1 MSTLRD
7 LAEEHTAL
15 RPADIDHLHRVA
27 GDWQL
32 LSDLSFAD
40 LLLWVPVSGAD
51 AFVCVAQV
59 RPTTAPT
66 AYQDDQVGRIVGG
79 PEVAH
84 LAIAYSQGRIWREG
98 DPVWYGDT
106 PARHEAIPV
115 RLRSGDGESGEV
127 IAVVGRDTNLSTART
142 PSQLELNYLTTAD
155 DLAQMLADGTF
166 PPARHPGETTTAP
179 RVGDGLIRLD
189 ANGKVTYASPNAQS
203 AYRRLGFSSHLV
215 GEDLAALNGRLA
227 ADPLEGTE
235 AANRVLAALRGE
247 APPRREIEAR
257 GATVLTRALP
267 LMPAG
272 VPIGAL
278 VLVRDMTEVRRR
290 DRALITKDAT
300 IREIHHRVK
309 NNLQTVAA
317 LLRLQA
323 RRVAIPA
330 ARAALEESVRRV
342 ASIALVHETLSMS
355 SDEAVEFD
363 GIVDRVAAAAAEVAA
378 TEVRVKMSR
387 QGSFGV
393 LPAEIA
399 TSLVIVLNEL
409 LLNAVEHA
417 FPPPAEAAARPAEGG
432 GPPAEGGLAEGAVP
446 AAGGGPVA
454 AGPGPAESGTA
465 RPEGTTGTERVEGG
479 AGPAASGPPEVV
491 VSAHRSRKR
500 LHVTVADNG
509 RGLPADFDADQ
520 RSRLGLQIVRALA
533 TGELRGTI
541 ELRNREGSGTEALL
555 VVPLAR

>member
-1 MSTLRD
+1 MSTLRE
-7 LAEEHTAL
+7 LAEEHTQL
-15 RPADIDHLHRVA
+15 RPADIDHLHRIA

-40 LLLWVPVSGAD
+40 LLLWVPVNDEGS
-51 AFVCVAQV
+51 FLCVAQV

-84 LAIAYSQGRIWREG
+84 LDIAYGQGRIWREG
-98 DPVWYGDT
+98 DPVWYGDV

-115 RLRSGDGESGEV
+115 RLRTADGEAGEV

-155 DLAQMLADGTF
+155 DLAQMIADGTF
-166 PPARHPGETTTAP
+166 PPPRHPGETTSAP
-179 RVGDGLIRLD
+179 RVGDGLVRLD
-189 ANGKVTYASPNAQS
+189 AGGKVTYASPNAQS
-203 AYRRLGFSSHLV
+203 AYRRLGYAAHLV
-215 GEDLAALNGRLA
+215 GEDLAKLHRRLA
-227 ADPLEGTE
+227 GDPLEGTD
-235 AANRVLAALRGE
+235 AGNAILAALRGE
-247 APPRREIEAR
+247 APPRREIDAR
-257 GATVLTRALP
+257 GATMLTRALP

-278 VLVRDMTEVRRR
+278 VLVRDITEVRRR

-323 RRVAIPA
+323 RRVAMPE
-330 ARAALEESVRRV
+330 ARVALEESVRRV

-363 GIVDRVAAAAAEVAA
+363 GIVDRVASAATEVAA
-378 TEVRVKMSR
+378 TEQTVGMRRK
-387 QGSFGV
+387 GSFGV

-399 TSLVIVLNEL
+399 TSLVMVLNEL
-409 LLNAVEHA
+409 LLNAVEHG
-417 FPPPAEAAARPAEGG
+417 FPPPEGPEDGSGPAPG
-432 GPPAEGGLAEGAVP
+432 GAVAVVAGGAVV
-446 AAGGGPVA
+446 AAGGVAGGGAVGPGSLLPVA
-454 AGPGPAESGTA
+454 GVESA
-465 RPEGTTGTERVEGG
+465 LAPQ
-479 AGPAASGPPEVV
+479 VV
-491 VSAHRSRKR
+491 VSVHRFRKQ

-509 RGLPADFDADQ
+509 RGLPAGFDAE
-520 RSRLGLQIVRALA
+520 RSGRLGLQIVRALV

-541 ELRNREGSGTEALL
+541 ELRNGAEAGTEAVL
-555 VVPLAR
+555 VVPLARS

>member
-7 LAEEHTAL
+7 LAEEHTTL
-15 RPADIDHLHRVA
+15 RPVDIDHLHRVA

-40 LLLWVPVSGAD
+40 LLLWVPVTGTD
-51 AFVCVAQV
+51 GFVCVAQV

-66 AYQDDQVGRIVGG
+66 AYQDDQVGRIFGG

-84 LAIAYSQGRIWREG
+84 LAIAYTQGRIWREG

-115 RLRSGDGESGEV
+115 RLRTGDGEHGEV

-166 PPARHPGETTTAP
+166 PPVRHPGETTTAP
-179 RVGDGLIRLD
+179 RVGDGLVRLD

-203 AYRRLGFSSHLV
+203 AYRRLGFASHLV

-323 RRVAIPA
+323 RRVGIPA

-378 TEVRVKMSR
+378 TDVPVRMR
-387 QGSFGV
+387 REGSFGV

-417 FPPPAEAAARPAEGG
+417 FPEPGEIDGGVPPATAPA
-432 GPPAEGGLAEGAVP
+432 
-446 AAGGGPVA
+446 
-454 AGPGPAESGTA
+454 
-465 RPEGTTGTERVEGG
+465 
-479 AGPAASGPPEVV
+479 EVV
-491 VSAHRSRKR
+491 VSAHRFRKQ

-509 RGLPADFDADQ
+509 QGLPAEFDADQ
-520 RSRLGLQIVRALA
+520 GATLGLQIVRALA

-541 ELRNREGSGTEALL
+541 ELRNRAEAGTEALL

>member
-1 MSTLRD
+1 LSTLRD
-7 LAEEHTAL
+7 LVEEHTGL
-15 RPADIDHLHRVA
+15 GPADIDHLHRLA

-40 LLLWVPVSGAD
+40 LLLWVAVTVPKEPR
-51 AFVCVAQV
+51 AFLCVAQV

-84 LAIAYSQGRIWREG
+84 LDIAYAQGRIWREG

-115 RLRSGDGESGEV
+115 RLRGGTEEADDEFSQV
-127 IAVVGRDTNLSTART
+127 IAVIGRDTNLSTART

-155 DLAQMLADGTF
+155 DLAQMVADGTF
-166 PPARHPGETTTAP
+166 PPPRHPGETTSAP

-189 ANGKVTYASPNAQS
+189 AGGKVTYASPNAQS
-203 AYRRLGFSSHLV
+203 AYRRLGFNAHLV
-215 GEDLAALNGRLA
+215 GEELAALSGRLA
-227 ADPLEGTE
+227 ADPLEGTDVV
-235 AANRVLAALRGE
+235 ARMLAALRGE
-247 APPRREIEAR
+247 APPRQEVEAR
-257 GATVLTRALP
+257 GATVLMRALP

-278 VLVRDMTEVRRR
+278 VLVRDVTEVRRR
-290 DRALITKDAT
+290 DRALMTKDAT

-323 RRVAIPA
+323 RRVDAPEA
-330 ARAALEESVRRV
+330 KSALEESVRRV

-363 GIVDRVAAAAAEVAA
+363 GIVDRVATAAMEVAS
-378 TEVRVKMSR
+378 TEVAVKMR
-387 QGSFGV
+387 REGSFGV

-399 TSLVIVLNEL
+399 TSLVMVLNEL
-409 LLNAVEHA
+409 LINAVEHG
-417 FPPPAEAAARPAEGG
+417 FPSDDDAPAADPDAAAG
-432 GPPAEGGLAEGAVP
+432 
-446 AAGGGPVA
+446 
-454 AGPGPAESGTA
+454 
-465 RPEGTTGTERVEGG
+465 
-479 AGPAASGPPEVV
+479 EVV
-491 VSAHRSRKR
+491 VSAHRFRKQ

-509 RGLPADFDADQ
+509 RGLPDDFRADASQ
-520 RSRLGLQIVRALA
+520 RLGLQIVKALA

-541 ELRNREGSGTEALL
+541 ELRNRAGGGTEAVV
-555 VVPLAR
+555 VVPLGKR

>member
-7 LAEEHTAL
+7 LAEEYTSL
-15 RPADIDHLHRVA
+15 SPADIDHLHRVA

-40 LLLWVPVSGAD
+40 LLLWVPVHRDTD

-66 AYQDDQVGRIVGG
+66 AYLDDQVGRIIGG

-84 LAIAYSQGRIWREG
+84 LTIAFTEGRIWREG
-98 DPVWYGDT
+98 DPVWYGNT

-115 RLRSGDGESGEV
+115 RLRSADGESGEV

-166 PPARHPGETTTAP
+166 PAPRHPGETTTAP

-215 GEDLAALNGRLA
+215 GEDLAALNRRLA
-227 ADPLEGTE
+227 TDPLEGTE

-247 APPRREIEAR
+247 APPRRELEAR
-257 GATVLTRALP
+257 GAIVLTRALP
-267 LMPAG
+267 LIPAG

-323 RRVAIPA
+323 RRVDIPA

-355 SDEAVEFD
+355 SDEEVEFD
-363 GIVDRVAAAAAEVAA
+363 GIVDRVASAAAEVAA
-378 TEVRVKMSR
+378 TESVVRMR
-387 QGSFGV
+387 REGSFGV

-399 TSLVIVLNEL
+399 TSLVMVLNEL
-409 LLNAVEHA
+409 LLNAAEHA
-417 FPPPAEAAARPAEGG
+417 FPTEA
-432 GPPAEGGLAEGAVP
+432 GADDR
-446 AAGGGPVA
+446 AQ
-454 AGPGPAESGTA
+454 ST
-465 RPEGTTGTERVEGG
+465 
-479 AGPAASGPPEVV
+479 PEVV
-491 VSAHRSRKR
+491 VTAHRHRR
-500 LHVTVADNG
+500 QLHVSVADNG
-509 RGLPADFDADQ
+509 RGLPPDFDAE
-520 RSRLGLQIVRALA
+520 RGGRLGLQIVQALA

-541 ELRNREGSGTEALL
+541 ELRNRPEGGTEALL
-555 VVPLAR
+555 TVPLDRR

>member
-1 MSTLRD
+1 VSTLRD
-7 LAEEHTAL
+7 LVEEHTGL
-15 RPADIDHLHRVA
+15 GPADIDHLHRLA

-40 LLLWVPVSGAD
+40 LLLWVPVRAAAGEPRS
-51 AFVCVAQV
+51 FLCVAQV

-66 AYQDDQVGRIVGG
+66 AYQDDQVGKIAGG

-84 LAIAYSQGRIWREG
+84 LDIAYAQGRIWREG

-115 RLRSGDGESGEV
+115 RLRLDGEQGPVVAV
-127 IAVVGRDTNLSTART
+127 IGRDTNLSTART

-155 DLAQMLADGTF
+155 DLAQMVADGTF
-166 PPARHPGETTTAP
+166 PPPRHPGETTSAP

-189 ANGKVTYASPNAQS
+189 AAGKVTYASPNAQS
-203 AYRRLGFSSHLV
+203 AYRRLGFNAHLV
-215 GEDLAALNGRLA
+215 GEELAVLSSRLA
-227 ADPLEGTE
+227 ADPLEGNDVAE
-235 AANRVLAALRGE
+235 RILAALRGE
-247 APPRREIEAR
+247 SPPRQEVEAR

-267 LMPAG
+267 LLPAG

-278 VLVRDMTEVRRR
+278 VLVRDVTEVRRR
-290 DRALITKDAT
+290 DRALMTKDAT

-323 RRVAIPA
+323 RRSVPE
-330 ARAALEESVRRV
+330 ARVALEESVRRV

-363 GIVDRVAAAAAEVAA
+363 GIVDRVATAA
-378 TEVRVKMSR
+378 TEVASTEVSVKMR
-387 QGSFGV
+387 RDGTFGV

-399 TSLVIVLNEL
+399 TSLVMVLNEL
-409 LLNAVEHA
+409 LINAVEHGFA
-417 FPPPAEAAARPAEGG
+417 GDG
-432 GPPAEGGLAEGAVP
+432 DGPPQDDA
-446 AAGGGPVA
+446 
-454 AGPGPAESGTA
+454 
-465 RPEGTTGTERVEGG
+465 
-479 AGPAASGPPEVV
+479 EVV
-491 VSAHRSRKR
+491 LSAHRFRKQ

-509 RGLPADFDADQ
+509 TGLPEGFRADAGG
-520 RSRLGLQIVRALA
+520 RLGLQIVRALA
-533 TGELRGTI
+533 TGELRGSI
-541 ELRNREGSGTEALL
+541 ELRNRAGGGTEAVL
-555 VVPLAR
+555 VVPLGKR

>member
-7 LAEEHTAL
+7 LVEEHTGL
-15 RPADIDHLHRVA
+15 RPVDIDHLHRIA

-40 LLLWVPVSGAD
+40 LLLWVPIDED
-51 AFVCVAQV
+51 AESFLCVAQV

-66 AYQDDQVGRIVGG
+66 AYLDDQVGRIVGG

-84 LAIAYSQGRIWREG
+84 LTIAYRQGRIWREG

-115 RLRSGDGESGEV
+115 RLRAADGESGEV
-127 IAVVGRDTNLSTART
+127 IAVIGRDTNLSTART

-155 DLAQMLADGTF
+155 DLAQMVADGTF
-166 PPARHPGETTTAP
+166 PPPRRPGETTSAP
-179 RVGDGLIRLD
+179 RVGDGLVRLD
-189 ANGKVTYASPNAQS
+189 ASGKVTYASPNAQS
-203 AYRRLGFSSHLV
+203 AYRRLGFASHLV
-215 GEDLAALNGRLA
+215 GEDLAALSGRLA
-227 ADPLEGTE
+227 DDPLEGTE
-235 AANRVLAALRGE
+235 AANRVLAALGGE
-247 APPRREIEAR
+247 APSRQEIDAR

-278 VLVRDMTEVRRR
+278 VLVRDITEVRRR

-323 RRVAIPA
+323 RRVGIPA
-330 ARAALEESVRRV
+330 AKAALEESVRRV
-342 ASIALVHETLSMS
+342 ASIAIVHETLSMS
-355 SDEAVEFD
+355 TDEEVEFD
-363 GIVDRVAAAAAEVAA
+363 QIIDRIAVAAAEVAS
-378 TEVRVKMSR
+378 TETPIRMR
-387 QGSFGV
+387 REGTFGV

-399 TSLVIVLNEL
+399 TSLAMVLNEL
-409 LLNAVEHA
+409 LLNAVEHG
-417 FPPPAEAAARPAEGG
+417 FPPPGEESAAAAPA
-432 GPPAEGGLAEGAVP
+432 
-446 AAGGGPVA
+446 
-454 AGPGPAESGTA
+454 
-465 RPEGTTGTERVEGG
+465 
-479 AGPAASGPPEVV
+479 EVV
-491 VSAHRSRKR
+491 VSAYRFRKQ
-500 LHVTVADNG
+500 LHATVADSG
-509 RGLPADFDADQ
+509 RGLPADFDAE
-520 RSRLGLQIVRALA
+520 RGGRLGLQIVRALA

-541 ELRNREGSGTEALL
+541 ELRNRAEGGTEAIL
-555 VVPLAR
+555 VVPLTKR

>member
-7 LAEEHTAL
+7 LVEEHTNL
-15 RPADIDHLHRVA
+15 GSADIDHLHRLA

-40 LLLWVPVSGAD
+40 LLLWVPIKGEQPRQ
-51 AFVCVAQV
+51 FLCVAQV

-66 AYQDDQVGRIVGG
+66 AYQDDQVGKIFGG

-84 LAIAYSQGRIWREG
+84 LDVAFTQERIWREG

-115 RLRSGDGESGEV
+115 RRRAENDHEEGRSEV
-127 IAVVGRDTNLSTART
+127 IAVIGRDTNLSTART

-155 DLAQMLADGTF
+155 DLAQMVADGTF
-166 PPARHPGETTTAP
+166 PPTKQPGEVTTSAP

-189 ANGKVTYASPNAQS
+189 ASGKVTYASPNAQS
-203 AYRRLGFSSHLV
+203 AYRRLGFNAHLV
-215 GEDLAALNGRLA
+215 GEELAVLSSRVA
-227 ADPLEGTE
+227 ADPLEGND
-235 AANRVLAALRGE
+235 AAERIRLALRGIT
-247 APPRREIEAR
+247 PPRMEFEAR
-257 GATVLTRALP
+257 GATVLTRSLP
-267 LMPAG
+267 LLPAG

-278 VLVRDMTEVRRR
+278 VLVRDVTEVRRR
-290 DRALITKDAT
+290 DRALMTKDAT

-323 RRVAIPA
+323 RRVDAPE
-330 ARAALEESVRRV
+330 ARMALEESVRRV

-363 GIVDRVAAAAAEVAA
+363 GIVDRVATAA
-378 TEVRVKMSR
+378 TEVASTSVSVRMR
-387 QGSFGV
+387 REGTFGV

-399 TSLVIVLNEL
+399 TSLVMVLNEL
-409 LLNAVEHA
+409 LINAVEHG
-417 FPPPAEAAARPAEGG
+417 FPAPDEDVPEP
-432 GPPAEGGLAEGAVP
+432 VP
-446 AAGGGPVA
+446 APDA
-454 AGPGPAESGTA
+454 PA
-465 RPEGTTGTERVEGG
+465 
-479 AGPAASGPPEVV
+479 PEVV
-491 VSAHRSRKR
+491 VAAHRFRKQ

-509 RGLPADFDADQ
+509 RGLPEGFRPDAGG
-520 RSRLGLQIVRALA
+520 RLGLQIVRALA
-533 TGELRGTI
+533 TGELRGSI
-541 ELRNREGSGTEALL
+541 EMRNRAGGGTEAVL
-555 VVPLAR
+555 VVPLGKR

>member
-1 MSTLRD
+1 VSTLRE
-7 LAEEHTAL
+7 LAEEHTGL
-15 RPADIDHLHRVA
+15 GPAEIEHLHRLA

-40 LLLWVPVSGAD
+40 LLLWVPVGAD
-51 AFVCVAQV
+51 SQPPRSFLCVAQV

-79 PEVAH
+79 AEVAH
-84 LAIAYSQGRIWREG
+84 LDIAYAQGRIWREG

-115 RLRSGDGESGEV
+115 RRRLDGDQGPVLAV
-127 IAVVGRDTNLSTART
+127 IGRDTNLSTART

-155 DLAQMLADGTF
+155 DLAQMVTDGTF
-166 PPARHPGETTTAP
+166 PPARHPGETTSAP

-189 ANGKVTYASPNAQS
+189 ASGKVTYASPNAQS
-203 AYRRLGFSSHLV
+203 AYRRLGFNNHLV
-215 GEDLAALNGRLA
+215 GEELAVLCGRLA
-227 ADPLEGTE
+227 TDPLEGSD
-235 AANRVLAALRGE
+235 AGARIHDALRGE
-247 APPRREIEAR
+247 APPRKELEAR

-278 VLVRDMTEVRRR
+278 VLVRDVTEVRRR
-290 DRALITKDAT
+290 DRALMTKDAT

-323 RRVAIPA
+323 RRVDIPA
-330 ARAALEESVRRV
+330 AREALEESVRRV

-363 GIVDRVAAAAAEVAA
+363 GIVDRVATAAAEVAS
-378 TEVRVKMSR
+378 TDVPVRMR
-387 QGSFGV
+387 RDGTFGV

-399 TSLVIVLNEL
+399 TSLVMVLNEL
-409 LLNAVEHA
+409 LINAVEHGFGDA
-417 FPPPAEAAARPAEGG
+417 EPAVAAAVAGAAPAGLTPPPRP
-432 GPPAEGGLAEGAVP
+432 
-446 AAGGGPVA
+446 
-454 AGPGPAESGTA
+454 
-465 RPEGTTGTERVEGG
+465 
-479 AGPAASGPPEVV
+479 AGPAGEVV
-491 VSAHRSRKR
+491 VAAHRFRKQ

-509 RGLPADFDADQ
+509 RGLPADF
-520 RSRLGLQIVRALA
+520 RPEVSGRLGLQIVKALA

-541 ELRNREGSGTEALL
+541 ELRNRAGGGTEAVL
-555 VVPLAR
+555 VVPLGTR